1 MKEKGRKIKEFV
13 NKYYP
18 ILIPVCLIVVMILVF
33 AIYNIHKLYTNYT
46 TTEEDSFFQ
55 YFAGQKVTYKA
66 DLKLNR
72 DKEVV
77 DFTFKDKELELS
89 SMPVYYQSDNADIIK
104 VLFPMNMNLVMIEN
118 NYAQYK
124 VINYA
129 TLTWDK
135 ANTSYI
141 LKTDD
146 YDGNL
151 SNSFFFDGVDLYF
164 FMNEVTLTINDE
176 EIDLGPMSIV
186 KVNPRNS
193 LEYYDYQSD
202 KYVIR
207 DITNET
213 IIAYNKGFSVNLTE
227 DKVNKFNDFVLLIS
241 PEYLNK
247 LEMQED

>member
-1 MKEKGRKIKEFV
+1 
-13 NKYYP
+13 
-18 ILIPVCLIVVMILVF
+18 
-33 AIYNIHKLYTNYT
+33 
-46 TTEEDSFFQ
+46 
-55 YFAGQKVTYKA
+55 
-66 DLKLNR
+66 
-72 DKEVV
+72 
-77 DFTFKDKELELS
+77 
-89 SMPVYYQSDNADIIK
+89 
-104 VLFPMNMNLVMIEN
+104 MNMNLVMVEN

-124 VINYA
+124 VVNYA

-164 FMNEVTLTINDE
+164 FINEVTIRINDE
-176 EIDLGPMSIV
+176 NIELSPMSIV

-227 DKVNKFNDFVLLIS
+227 DKINKYNDFVLLIS

-247 LEMQED
+247 LERQED